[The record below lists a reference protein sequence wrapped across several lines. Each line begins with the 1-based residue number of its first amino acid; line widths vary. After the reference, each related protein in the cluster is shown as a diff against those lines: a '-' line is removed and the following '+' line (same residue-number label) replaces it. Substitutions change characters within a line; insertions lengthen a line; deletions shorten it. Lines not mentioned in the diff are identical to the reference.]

1 MSSSKK
7 TTAEEVEK
15 TLTSEGEV
23 AEASEKKTKDKKASD
38 SKKSKEKKDKASK
51 KKDSAKKSDSSE
63 DKDENSRASVKTRVS
78 EFFKKAD
85 STLKEWHLT
94 LDRLFA
100 ALIAAFMS
108 SYILQMLVN
117 GRFYELKNYYASI
130 NFPVFWITALIVFSV
145 SCLITYK
152 KKIPTLIPRILL
164 VTTVILSCLLAG
176 NMPQAD
182 VYFNIG
188 IAVVD
193 FIIITWLVK
202 DDKLG
207 IDAFK
212 ISDKTCFVTAIVLFI
227 ATAGVYGFIT
237 SMRYLGFMN
246 STFDFGIFAQMF
258 EYMANTGL
266 PLTTV
271 ERSELMSHFGVHFSP
286 FFYLLLPGY
295 FIFRSP
301 LYLVYAQAAFVA
313 LGVIPT
319 YLICKK
325 LGFSSKMTLAFEFI
339 YAFYPCLFNG
349 CFYDFHENKFLT
361 VVILFLFYFILCDNT
376 LMITIFSVALLSIKE
391 DSAIYLLAIALFII
405 ISRKKYLL
413 GSLMIVFT
421 LAYFVCAQNIIS
433 ELGKDGVMMWRLSD
447 YFVNEE
453 QSFFSVLKSIFF
465 DAGFLLKQ
473 MFTAEKFPFLVWM
486 LLPCMFTPFLGKK
499 IAPLVLLL
507 PMLPI
512 NLMQSWQYQFNIDFQ
527 YTYGIAALIIIATL
541 ITVNKLSPERKKLVV
556 VMSLCTCAVM
566 SVALSWIKVNHNFS
580 YFKATQANYASME
593 KLLSEIPSDATVTS
607 YHRIMPHLYN
617 IKEIYTYPD
626 TRRAS
631 TQTDYYVIDT
641 RDQQNAAAMKSVM
654 GDNYTLKGTAGCI
667 EVYKKNS

>member
-1 MSSSKK
+1 MSSKN
-7 TTAEEVEK
+7 TTAAEEAK
-15 TLTSEGEV
+15 ANLTSGE
-23 AEASEKKTKDKKASD
+23 KNKDKKISD
-38 SKKSKEKKDKASK
+38 SKKSEKKKDKTSEKKTSK
-51 KKDSAKKSDSSE
+51 KKENSSE
-63 DKDENSRASVKTRVS
+63 EEKSKVSFKTRVT
-78 EFFKKAD
+78 EFCTKAN
-85 STLKEWHLT
+85 STMKEWHLT
-94 LDRLFA
+94 PDRLFA

-108 SYILQMLVN
+108 SYIVQMLGN
-117 GRFYELKNYYASI
+117 GKFYELKSYYASI
-130 NFPVFWITALIVFSV
+130 KFPVFWITALVVFSV
-145 SCLITYK
+145 ACLITYK
-152 KKIPTLIPRILL
+152 KKIPTLIPRLL
-164 VTTVILSCLLAG
+164 LITTVILSCLLAG
-176 NMPQAD
+176 NMVQAD

-188 IAVVD
+188 IALVD

-202 DDKLG
+202 KDKLG
-207 IDAFK
+207 IDAIK
-212 ISDKTCFVTAIVLFI
+212 ISDKTCLITAIVLFA
-227 ATAGVYGFIT
+227 ATAGVFGFIT
-237 SMRYLGFMN
+237 SLRYLGFMN

-295 FIFRSP
+295 FIFRTP
-301 LYLVYAQAAFVA
+301 IYLVVIQAIFVA

-325 LGFSSKMTLAFEFI
+325 LGFSNKMTLAFEFI

-376 LMITIFSVALLSIKE
+376 IMITVFSATLLSIKE
-391 DSAIYLLAIALFII
+391 DSAIYLFAIALFII
-405 ISRKKYLL
+405 INRKKYLL

-421 LAYFVCAQNIIS
+421 LVYFVCAQNIIS

-447 YFVNEE
+447 YFVNGE
-453 QSFFSVLKSIFF
+453 QSFFSVIKSIFF

-473 MFTAEKFPFLVWM
+473 MFTADKFPFVVWM
-486 LLPCMFTPFLGKK
+486 LLPCMFAPFISKK
-499 IAPLVLLL
+499 ISPLVLLL

-566 SVALSWIKVNHNFS
+566 SVSLSWIKINHNFGYYNS
-580 YFKATQANYASME
+580 TKATYSSME
-593 KLLSEIPSDATVTS
+593 KLLSTIPTDATVTS
-607 YHRIMPHLYN
+607 YHRIMPHLYT

-654 GDNYTLKGTAGCI
+654 NNQYKLQGSAGCI
-667 EVYKKNS
+667 ELYKKNK

>member
-1 MSSSKK
+1 MSSKD
-7 TTAEEVEK
+7 TTKAEEAK
-15 TLTSEGEV
+15 TTLTSE
-23 AEASEKKTKDKKASD
+23 AEAPETSEEKSKNKKVSD
-38 SKKSKEKKDKASK
+38 SKKSKNKKDKASE
-51 KKDSAKKSDSSE
+51 KKDSDKKDKSSE
-63 DKDENSRASVKTRVS
+63 DGEKSKISFKTRIT

-100 ALIAAFMS
+100 ALVAAFMS
-108 SYILQMLVN
+108 SYIVQMLIN
-117 GRFYELKNYYASI
+117 GRFFELKTYYAAI
-130 NFPVFWITALIVFSV
+130 KFPVFWITALVVFSV
-145 SCLITYK
+145 ACLVTYK
-152 KKIPTLIPRILL
+152 KKIPTLIPRLL
-164 VTTVILSCLLAG
+164 LITTVILSCLLAG
-176 NMPQAD
+176 NMIQAD

-202 DDKLG
+202 NDKLG
-207 IDAFK
+207 IDAIK
-212 ISDKTCFVTAIVLFI
+212 INDKTCLITAIVLFVV
-227 ATAGVYGFIT
+227 TAGVYGFIT

-295 FIFRSP
+295 FIFRTP
-301 LYLVYAQAAFVA
+301 IYLVVAQAVFVA

-325 LGFSSKMTLAFEFI
+325 LGFSNKMTLAFEFI

-376 LMITIFSVALLSIKE
+376 IMITVFSVALLSIKE

-405 ISRKKYLL
+405 INRKKYLL

-421 LAYFVCAQNIIS
+421 LIYFVCAQNIIS

-473 MFTAEKFPFLVWM
+473 MFTADKFPFLVWM
-486 LLPCMFTPFLGKK
+486 LLPCMFAPFISKK
-499 IAPLVLLL
+499 ISPLVLLL

-566 SVALSWIKVNHNFS
+566 SVSLSWIKINHNFS
-580 YFKATQANYASME
+580 YYNATKANYSNME
-593 KLLSEIPSDATVTS
+593 KLLSTIPEDATVTS

-631 TQTDYYVIDT
+631 TQTDYYVVDT
-641 RDQQNAAAMKSVM
+641 RDQQNAAAMKNVM
-654 GDNYTLKGTAGCI
+654 SNNYTLQGTAGCI
-667 EVYKKNS
+667 ELYKKNK